1 MPTEPPYVESLEKM
15 LTRAQASELGLIDQN
30 HKLLEKVEFL
40 ERRLYGY
47 DDSSGLDDYKR
58 DCFRYQKEVAAL
70 KEERDDLLSLS
81 TKVLDLKEA
90 WKAAA
95 EHMAKSVDS
104 YRYEGYV
111 QWCDKLTE
119 LLRVARELEKD

>member
-1 MPTEPPYVESLEKM
+1 MSTEPSYVESLEKM
-15 LTRAQASELGLIDQN
+15 LTRAQASEFELQDQLDKRLEGWKQDQEIMGLYISD
-30 HKLLEKVEFL
+30 LRDM
-40 ERRLYGY
+40 RR
-47 DDSSGLDDYKR
+47 R
-58 DCFRYQKEVAAL
+58 A
-70 KEERDDLLSLS
+70 
-81 TKVLDLKEA
+81 EA

-119 LLRVARELEKD
+119 LLRVARELEKK